1 MVQGRLLRMSMV
13 PDAAGT
19 HSRFGIITSRRVGGA
34 VDRNR
39 VRRRIREICRL
50 QRPSVAPGYLIV
62 ISAKS
67 SAATA
72 EYDALRE
79 EWLLLARRLS
89 ILPPSS

>member
-13 PDAAGT
+13 PAAAGT

-67 SAATA
+67 AAATA
-72 EYDALRE
+72 EYDDLRE